1 MTLQER
7 KKTKFRVSF
16 AFLFSVGL
24 AILPLISYAAIVPSC
39 GGVGQ
44 AACSYCDLLQ
54 LVKNVMD
61 FMLYLVFPLA
71 TIGII
76 VGGFNI
82 MLAAGSTS
90 RVQKGRQ
97 YITAAVV
104 GILIALLAWTV
115 LDTILKVISP
125 NFEVAALGPWKEL
138 RCAPLPGPK
147 T

>member
-1 MTLQER
+1 MRYYKYLLISISIYL
-7 KKTKFRVSF
+7 VSF
-16 AFLFSVGL
+16 SL
-24 AILPLISYAAIVPSC
+24 ASAAIVPSC

-76 VGGFNI
+76 IGGFNI
-82 MLAAGSTS
+82 MLAAGSSS
-90 RVQKGRQ
+90 RVQTGKK

-104 GILIALLAWTV
+104 GILIALLAWTI

-125 NFEVAALGPWKEL
+125 DFQVGKLGPWNQLKCQPL
-138 RCAPLPGPK
+138 SAP
-147 T
+147 TAQ

>member
-1 MTLQER
+1 MTD
-7 KKTKFRVSF
+7 KKYKILGFYIVILIFTFSF
-16 AFLFSVGL
+16 FNFAE
-24 AILPLISYAAIVPSC
+24 AAIVPQC
-39 GGVGQ
+39 GGADQ
-44 AACSYCDLLQ
+44 PACTYCNLLQ

-76 VGGFNI
+76 VGGFYI
-82 MLAAGSTS
+82 MMAAGSTS

-125 NFEVAALGPWKEL
+125 NFQAGSLGPWNQLNCKVL
-138 RCAPLPGPK
+138 DAPTP
-147 T
+147 